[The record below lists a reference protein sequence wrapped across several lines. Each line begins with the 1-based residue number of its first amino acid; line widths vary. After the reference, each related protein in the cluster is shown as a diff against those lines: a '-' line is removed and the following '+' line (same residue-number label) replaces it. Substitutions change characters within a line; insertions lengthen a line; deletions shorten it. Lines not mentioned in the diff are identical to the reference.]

1 MKKRL
6 LISFIICTLLLSLV
20 LVSAELSIIEKRDQ
34 GSVIISE
41 LDNPAAFEI
50 VISNTDASE
59 DVEIYTLTGIGMTPR
74 GTFEVPSGASAFQV
88 QAFIPAATR
97 HATGSYVF
105 EYQIKGERSGIVR
118 DTMNVNIVNLK
129 DTLAIEQVSFKPS
142 AENVRFVIKNRQN
155 TNLND
160 IHLKLTSEFFTSE
173 HTITLKPKESV
184 VLTVP
189 VDSARA
195 NSLIAGKYIVK
206 GEVGLQNAAATIE
219 GIIDYLEEK
228 DIIIVTKTSGFLVR
242 QKTVTRTNE
251 GNVPITDSIDGTRD
265 VLTRLFTAYS
275 REPVNSERHALYVD
289 YLWQKELQPSE
300 SWTLTTT
307 TNYTFPFILLLLV
320 IACGFLAHRY
330 SRTQVIVH
338 KQVNHVRTKS
348 GQFAVKVQI
357 SVRARTDVKNVQI
370 IDRLPG
376 MMRLY
381 EKFGSKPSKLD
392 ATTRRMFWEISHL
405 RTGEQRVISYII
417 YSTVAV
423 VGRLELPPSLVVFEH
438 NGTLHEVP
446 SNRAFF
452 LAETINVVE

>member
-1 MKKRL
+1 M
-6 LISFIICTLLLSLV
+6 LISLIICTLFFSLSA
-20 LVSAELSIIEKRDQ
+20 VSAELSIIEKRDQ

-41 LDNPAAFEI
+41 LDNPASFEI
-50 VISNTDASE
+50 VISNTGAAE

-74 GTFEVPSGASAFQV
+74 GTFEVPSGTSVFQV
-88 QAFIPAATR
+88 QAFIPAVTR
-97 HATGSYVF
+97 RVTGSYVF

-129 DTLAIEQVSFKPS
+129 DTLSIEPVSFKPNV
-142 AENVRFVIKNRQN
+142 ENVRLVIKNRQN

-160 IHLKLTSEFFTSE
+160 VHLRLTSEFFTSE

-184 VLTVP
+184 VLNVP
-189 VDSARA
+189 VDSAKT
-195 NSLIAGKYIVK
+195 NSLTAGKYVVK
-206 GEVGLQNAAATIE
+206 GEVGLQNAEATIE

-228 DIIIVTKTSGFLVR
+228 EITIVTETSGFLVR
-242 QKTVTRTNE
+242 QKTLTRTNE
-251 GNVPITDSIDGTRD
+251 GNVPITDSVDGTRD

-330 SRTQVIVH
+330 SRTQVIAH
-338 KQVNHVRTKS
+338 KQVTHVRTKS

-357 SVRARTDVKNVQI
+357 SVRARADVKNVQI

-417 YSTVAV
+417 YTTMAV
-423 VGRLELPPSLVVFEH
+423 VGRLELPPALVVFEH

-452 LAETINVVE
+452 LAETVRVAE

>member
-1 MKKRL
+1 MKKSMPIL
-6 LISFIICTLLLSLV
+6 FIICTLLFSLAT
-20 LVSAELSIIEKRDQ
+20 VSAELSIIEKRDQ

-160 IHLKLTSEFFTSE
+160 VHLKLTSEFFTSE

-206 GEVGLQNAAATIE
+206 
-219 GIIDYLEEK
+219 
-228 DIIIVTKTSGFLVR
+228 
-242 QKTVTRTNE
+242 
-251 GNVPITDSIDGTRD
+251 
-265 VLTRLFTAYS
+265 
-275 REPVNSERHALYVD
+275 
-289 YLWQKELQPSE
+289 
-300 SWTLTTT
+300 
-307 TNYTFPFILLLLV
+307 
-320 IACGFLAHRY
+320 
-330 SRTQVIVH
+330 
-338 KQVNHVRTKS
+338 
-348 GQFAVKVQI
+348 
-357 SVRARTDVKNVQI
+357 
-370 IDRLPG
+370 
-376 MMRLY
+376 
-381 EKFGSKPSKLD
+381 
-392 ATTRRMFWEISHL
+392 
-405 RTGEQRVISYII
+405 
-417 YSTVAV
+417 
-423 VGRLELPPSLVVFEH
+423 
-438 NGTLHEVP
+438 
-446 SNRAFF
+446 
-452 LAETINVVE
+452 